1 MASWDRE
8 GAAGAVGSSCGYV
21 AAEGWSGVLAAR
33 SHDYN
38 IFGQLPFLVSAAFWT
53 LPSEEGA
60 LSGALEAV
68 VGRLLGQ
75 AERMGLVADRVIW
88 AR

>member
-1 MASWDRE
+1 M
-8 GAAGAVGSSCGYV
+8 
-21 AAEGWSGVLAAR
+21 
-33 SHDYN
+33 
-38 IFGQLPFLVSAAFWT
+38 VSAAFWT